1 VLAFPRFAA
10 YGERGLTILPFDE
23 QTTMKRQDR
32 AWRFDLLEARDRIG
46 GWLCE
51 APLRHASKLE
61 LGGVAGRL
69 SVAGEAEFHYG
80 EIAGY
85 WLSWAALYAPNS
97 NLMTAVVNWL
107 DRQWS
112 GPHPAATRIGV
123 RGDWRNQGVSS
134 FDLAMIVRGLA
145 DAVLLVGEATCSKV
159 AARIAG
165 WLDRMVGA
173 DGRLDPWLVLDSVG
187 FPDRWSTRR
196 GPYQI
201 KASVALLGAPTG
213 WVPNRILRAA
223 EETIDAWSARV
234 DEQLE
239 WHARLYAMEGLARVR
254 PDQRAKIGFDHAVGY
269 LPEQVGSSRSQS
281 RADIQAQALRLLCL
295 DPCASD
301 TIRLQFAD
309 VVLAHVSL
317 QGAVRFWP
325 DDETANVWCAIF
337 AHQALDWWT
346 YRQGVGGIRKPD
358 SRELI

>member
-1 VLAFPRFAA
+1 M
-10 YGERGLTILPFDE
+10 T
-23 QTTMKRQDR
+23 KRHDCAR
-32 AWRFDLLEARDRIG
+32 RSDLLQARDRIG

-51 APLRHASKLE
+51 APLRHAPNLE

-69 SVAGEAEFHYG
+69 LASGEAEFHYG

-85 WLSWAALYAPNS
+85 WLSWAALYAPNW

-112 GPHPAATRIGV
+112 GPYPAATRIGV
-123 RGDWRNQGVSS
+123 RSDWRNQGVFS

-145 DAVLLVGEATCSKV
+145 DAAPLVGDAACGRV
-159 AARIAG
+159 AARIAD
-165 WLDRMVGA
+165 WLDRMVGM
-173 DGRLDPWLVLDSVG
+173 DGRLNPWLVLDSVG

-201 KASVALLGAPTG
+201 KTSAALLGAPSG

-234 DEQLE
+234 DEQME
-239 WHARLYAMEGLARVR
+239 WHARLYAMEGLAWVR
-254 PDQRAKIGFDHAVGY
+254 PDQRAKIGFDRAVGY
-269 LPEQVGSSRSQS
+269 LPEEVGSSRGRS

-295 DPCASD
+295 DPSAPD
-301 TIRLQFAD
+301 TIRLHFAD

-317 QGAVRFWP
+317 QGAVRFWS

-337 AHQALDWWT
+337 AHQALDWCI
-346 YRQGVGGIRKPD
+346 YRQGVGGIRKPA

>member
-1 VLAFPRFAA
+1 M
-10 YGERGLTILPFDE
+10 
-23 QTTMKRQDR
+23 TMKRHDR
-32 AWRFDLLEARDRIG
+32 ACRFDLLKARDRIG

-51 APLRHASKLE
+51 APLRRAPNLE

-69 SVAGEAEFHYG
+69 LVSGEAEFHYG

-97 NLMTAVVNWL
+97 NLMTAVVKWL

-112 GPHPAATRIGV
+112 GPYPAATRIGA
-123 RGDWRNQGVSS
+123 RADWRNQGAPS

-145 DAVLLVGEATCSKV
+145 DAAPLVGEAACSKA

-165 WLDRMVGA
+165 WLDRMVGT

-201 KASVALLGAPTG
+201 KTSATLLGAPTG
-213 WVPNRILRAA
+213 WVPNRVLRAA
-223 EETIDAWSARV
+223 EETIVDWSTRG
-234 DEQLE
+234 DEQLD
-239 WHARLYAMEGLARVR
+239 WHARLYAMEGLARVF
-254 PDQRAKIGFDHAVGY
+254 PEQRAKIGFDHAAGF
-269 LPEQVGSSRSQS
+269 LPEQVGSSWGRP

-295 DPCASD
+295 DPLASD
-301 TIRLQFAD
+301 TIRLQLAE
-309 VVLAHVSL
+309 VVLAHVSV

-325 DDETANVWCAIF
+325 DDGTANVWCAIF
-337 AHQALDWWT
+337 AHQALDWCI
-346 YRQGVGGIRKPD
+346 YRQGIGGIRKPD

>member
-1 VLAFPRFAA
+1 
-10 YGERGLTILPFDE
+10 
-23 QTTMKRQDR
+23 MKRQDCV
-32 AWRFDLLEARDRIG
+32 WRFDLLEARDRIG

-51 APLRHASKLE
+51 APLRHAPNLE
-61 LGGVAGRL
+61 PGGVAGRL
-69 SVAGEAEFHYG
+69 LVSGEAEFHYG

-112 GPHPAATRIGV
+112 GPYPAATRIGV
-123 RGDWRNQGVSS
+123 RSDWRNQGVCS
-134 FDLAMIVRGLA
+134 FDLGMIVRGLA
-145 DAVLLVGEATCSKV
+145 DAAPLVGDAACGRV

-173 DGRLDPWLVLDSVG
+173 DGRLNPWLVLDSVG

-201 KASVALLGAPTG
+201 KVSVALLGAPTG
-213 WVPNRILRAA
+213 WVLKRILRAA

-239 WHARLYAMEGLARVR
+239 WHARLYAMEGLARVC
-254 PDQRAKIGFDHAVGY
+254 PDERAEIAFDHATGF
-269 LPEQVGSSRSQS
+269 LPEQVGSSQGRS

-301 TIRLQFAD
+301 TIRLQFVD
-309 VVLAHVSL
+309 VVLAHVSVH
-317 QGAVRFWP
+317 GAVRFWP

-337 AHQALDWWT
+337 AHQALDWCIH
-346 YRQGVGGIRKPD
+346 RQGMGAIRKPD

>member
-1 VLAFPRFAA
+1 MTREV
-10 YGERGLTILPFDE
+10 ETILLLDE
-23 QTTMKRQDR
+23 QTTMIRWGSAFR
-32 AWRFDLLEARDRIG
+32 SNLLKARDRIG
-46 GWLCE
+46 TWLCE
-51 APLRHASKLE
+51 APLRHAPDLE

-69 SVAGEAEFHYG
+69 SASGGVEFHYG
-80 EIAGY
+80 EVAGY

-97 NLMTAVVNWL
+97 NRMTAVVNWL

-112 GPHPAATRIGV
+112 GPYPAATRVGV
-123 RGDWRNQGVSS
+123 RSDWRNQGVSS

-145 DAVLLVGEATCSKV
+145 DAAPFVGEAPCSKA

-173 DGRLDPWLVLDSVG
+173 DGRLDPWLVLDSAG

-196 GPYQI
+196 GPHQI
-201 KASVALLGAPTG
+201 KTSAALLDAPTG
-213 WVPNRILRAA
+213 WLSTRILRAA
-223 EETIDAWSARV
+223 KETIDGWAARV
-234 DEQLE
+234 DEQVD

-269 LPEQVGSSRSQS
+269 LPEQVGSSQGQS

-337 AHQALDWWT
+337 THQALDWCI

>member
-1 VLAFPRFAA
+1 MTIKRHH
-10 YGERGLTILPFDE
+10 RGC
-23 QTTMKRQDR
+23 
-32 AWRFDLLEARDRIG
+32 RFDLLKARDCIG
-46 GWLCE
+46 DWLCE
-51 APLRHASKLE
+51 APLRRAPNLE

-69 SVAGEAEFHYG
+69 LLSGDAEFHYG

-97 NLMTAVVNWL
+97 NLMTAVVKWL
-107 DRQWS
+107 DSQWS
-112 GPHPAATRIGV
+112 GPYPATTRIGA
-123 RGDWRNQGVSS
+123 RSDWRNQGVSS

-145 DAVLLVGEATCSKV
+145 DAAPFVGEAACVRV
-159 AARIAG
+159 AARIAA

-173 DGRLDPWLVLDSVG
+173 DGRLNPWLVLDSVG

-201 KASVALLGAPTG
+201 KTSAALLGAPNG
-213 WVPNRILRAA
+213 WVPNRILQAA

-239 WHARLYAMEGLARVR
+239 WHARLYAMEGLAQVR
-254 PDQRAKIGFDHAVGY
+254 PDQPPKIDLDHAVKY
-269 LPEQVGSSRSQS
+269 LPEQVGLSRGRP

-295 DPCASD
+295 DSYASD
-301 TIRLQFAD
+301 TIRLQFAE

-317 QGAVRFWP
+317 HGAVRFWP

-337 AHQALDWWT
+337 AHQALDWCIH
-346 YRQGVGGIRKPD
+346 RQGIGGIRKPD

>member
-1 VLAFPRFAA
+1 MTIKRHH
-10 YGERGLTILPFDE
+10 RGC
-23 QTTMKRQDR
+23 
-32 AWRFDLLEARDRIG
+32 RFDLLKARDCIG
-46 GWLCE
+46 DWLCE
-51 APLRHASKLE
+51 APLRRAPNLE

-69 SVAGEAEFHYG
+69 LLSGDAEFHYG

-97 NLMTAVVNWL
+97 NLMTTVVKWL

-112 GPHPAATRIGV
+112 GPYPAATRIGA
-123 RGDWRNQGVSS
+123 RSDWRNQGVSA

-145 DAVLLVGEATCSKV
+145 DAAPFVGEAACGRV
-159 AARIAG
+159 AVRIAS
-165 WLDRMVGA
+165 WLDRMVSA
-173 DGRLDPWLVLDSVG
+173 DGRLNAWLVLDSEG

-201 KASVALLGAPTG
+201 KTSAALLGAPNG
-213 WVPNRILRAA
+213 WVPNRIVQAA
-223 EETIDAWSARV
+223 EETIDAWSTRV

-239 WHARLYAMEGLARVR
+239 WHARLYAMEGLAQVR
-254 PDQRAKIGFDHAVGY
+254 PDQRPKIDFDHAVKY
-269 LPEQVGSSRSQS
+269 LPEQVGSSQGRR

-301 TIRLQFAD
+301 TIRLQFAE

-317 QGAVRFWP
+317 HGAVRFWP

-337 AHQALDWWT
+337 AHQALDWCIH
-346 YRQGVGGIRKPD
+346 RQGIGGIRKPN

>member
-1 VLAFPRFAA
+1 M
-10 YGERGLTILPFDE
+10 
-23 QTTMKRQDR
+23 TMKRQHR
-32 AWRFDLLEARDRIG
+32 ACRADLLKARDSIG
-46 GWLCE
+46 SWLCE
-51 APLRHASKLE
+51 APLQHARNLE

-69 SVAGEAEFHYG
+69 SASGEAEFHYG

-85 WLSWAALYAPNS
+85 WLSWAALYAPHS

-112 GPHPAATRIGV
+112 GPYPAATRIGV
-123 RGDWRNQGVSS
+123 RSDWRNQGISS

-145 DAVLLVGEATCSKV
+145 DSAPVVGDAVCGKV

-165 WLDRMVGA
+165 WLDRMIGA
-173 DGRLDPWLVLDSVG
+173 DGRLNPWLVFDSVG

-201 KASVALLGAPTG
+201 KTSAALLGVPNG
-213 WVPNRILRAA
+213 WVPDRILRAA

-254 PDQRAKIGFDHAVGY
+254 LGQCPKIGFNHVAGY
-269 LPEQVGSSRSQS
+269 LPEQVGSSRGRS

-295 DPCASD
+295 DPSASD
-301 TIRLQFAD
+301 TIHLQFAD
-309 VVLAHVSL
+309 SVLAHVSL

-337 AHQALDWWT
+337 AHQALDWCI
-346 YRQGVGGIRKPD
+346 YRQGVDGIRKPN

>member
-1 VLAFPRFAA
+1 M
-10 YGERGLTILPFDE
+10 I
-23 QTTMKRQDR
+23 KRHDCAR
-32 AWRFDLLEARDRIG
+32 RSDLLQARDRIG

-51 APLRHASKLE
+51 APLRRAPNLE

-69 SVAGEAEFHYG
+69 LASGEAEFHYG

-85 WLSWAALYAPNS
+85 WLSWAALYAPNW

-112 GPHPAATRIGV
+112 GPYPAATRIGV
-123 RGDWRNQGVSS
+123 RSDWRNQGVFS

-145 DAVLLVGEATCSKV
+145 DAAPLVGDAACGRV
-159 AARIAG
+159 AARIAD
-165 WLDRMVGA
+165 WLDRMVGM
-173 DGRLDPWLVLDSVG
+173 DGRLNPWLVLDSVG

-201 KASVALLGAPTG
+201 KTSAALLGAPSG

-234 DEQLE
+234 NEQME
-239 WHARLYAMEGLARVR
+239 WHARLYAMEGLAWVR
-254 PDQRAKIGFDHAVGY
+254 PDQRAKIGFDRAVGY
-269 LPEQVGSSRSQS
+269 LPEEVGSSQGRS

-295 DPCASD
+295 DPSAPE
-301 TIRLQFAD
+301 TIRLHFAD

-337 AHQALDWWT
+337 AHQALDWCI
-346 YRQGVGGIRKPD
+346 YRQGVGGIRKPA

>member
-1 VLAFPRFAA
+1 
-10 YGERGLTILPFDE
+10 
-23 QTTMKRQDR
+23 
-32 AWRFDLLEARDRIG
+32 
-46 GWLCE
+46 
-51 APLRHASKLE
+51 
-61 LGGVAGRL
+61 
-69 SVAGEAEFHYG
+69 
-80 EIAGY
+80 
-85 WLSWAALYAPNS
+85 
-97 NLMTAVVNWL
+97 
-107 DRQWS
+107 
-112 GPHPAATRIGV
+112 
-123 RGDWRNQGVSS
+123 
-134 FDLAMIVRGLA
+134 
-145 DAVLLVGEATCSKV
+145 
-159 AARIAG
+159 
-165 WLDRMVGA
+165 
-173 DGRLDPWLVLDSVG
+173 
-187 FPDRWSTRR
+187 
-196 GPYQI
+196 
-201 KASVALLGAPTG
+201 
-213 WVPNRILRAA
+213 VPILRAA

-269 LPEQVGSSRSQS
+269 LPERVGSSRSQS

-346 YRQGVGGIRKPD
+346 YRQGGGGIRKPD